1 MQYVTAI
8 MGLLGGLGA
17 LLFGFKVL
25 SDAIEKLA
33 NDKLR
38 GWFNK
43 TTGTGKL
50 AGVGIGLVTTA
61 IVQSSGATTIMT
73 IGFVNAG
80 VMSLAMATAI
90 IMGAN
95 IGTTVTAQI
104 AALNAFD
111 FTLFALPFAFIGIF
125 MTMLF
130 KNDKI
135 KSLGYILGGIG
146 LVFLGLTFM
155 SDSMDVFSQS
165 DAFRSLLAA
174 ISNPALLILIGILFT
189 ALLQS
194 SSALTTIIITMVGAG
209 LVIGDGGNGVL
220 FVILG
225 SNIGS
230 CVTALISSVGANTN
244 AKRAACIHL
253 MFNIFGTILFTVM
266 LLFWPSFMDMTFA
279 SWFPAPETQI
289 AMFHT
294 FFNVVCVLIFF
305 PFINIFVKIA
315 TFLIRDKKEKE
326 EPQESTYLD
335 DRLLKTPSIAVLQ
348 AKKEVT
354 RLATLAIETLSDS
367 INAFIAKDASA
378 TDRIQKQIVKT
389 NLISRRVTRFLIK
402 LSASDVSYKDE
413 KVLSALHESLGDI
426 LRIADLADNVTKY
439 TAHYANDGLEFSD
452 TVIEEIKVM
461 RGKIDQLFAESMLAF
476 NGVDITAAVRAE
488 EFENEIDALKKH
500 MIDGHIKRLNEGK
513 CQPQA
518 SSVLINLVGNMERA
532 ADHVL
537 NLAHAFDKR

>member
-1 MQYVTAI
+1 MQYVSAI

-43 TTGTGKL
+43 TTGTGKF

-111 FTLFALPFAFIGIF
+111 FTLFALPFAFVGIF

-130 KNDKI
+130 KKDKI
-135 KSLGYILGGIG
+135 KNIGYILGGIG

-155 SDSMDVFSQS
+155 SDSMDVFSES
-165 DAFRSLLAA
+165 AAFKDVLAV
-174 ISNPALLILIGILFT
+174 ISNPFLLILIGILFT

-209 LVIGDGGNGVL
+209 LVIGDGGNSVL

-253 MFNIFGTILFTVM
+253 MFNIFGT
-266 LLFWPSFMDMTFA
+266 LLFMIVLLCWPSFMDITFA
-279 SWFPAPETQI
+279 SWFPAPQTQI

-315 TFLIRDKKEKE
+315 TFLVRDKSEKE
-326 EPQESTYLD
+326 SVQEATYLD
-335 DRLLKTPSIAVLQ
+335 DRLLTTPSIALLQ

-354 RLATLAIETLSDS
+354 RLATIAITTLSDS
-367 INAFIAKDASA
+367 IESFITKDMSSTEKIKA
-378 TDRIQKQIVKT
+378 QIIKT
-389 NLISRRVTRFLIK
+389 NEISRKVTKFLIK
-402 LSASDVSYKDE
+402 LSASEVSYKDE
-413 KVLSALHESLGDI
+413 KVISALHESLGDI
-426 LRIADLADNVTKY
+426 LRISDLADNVTKY

-452 TVIEEIKVM
+452 TVIGEIKIM

-476 NGVDITAAVRAE
+476 NGADITAAVRAE

>member
-1 MQYVTAI
+1 MQYVNAI

-43 TTGTGKL
+43 TTGTGKA

-130 KNDKI
+130 KKDKV
-135 KSLGYILGGIG
+135 KSLGFILGGIG

-155 SDSMDVFSQS
+155 SQSMSVFSES
-165 DAFRSLLAA
+165 DAFKDVLKV
-174 ISNPALLILIGILFT
+174 ISNPALLLLIGILFT

-209 LVIGDGGNGVL
+209 LVIGDGGNSVL

-230 CVTALISSVGANTN
+230 CVTALISSIGANTN
-244 AKRAACIHL
+244 AKRAALIHL
-253 MFNIFGTILFTVM
+253 MFNVFGTILFTV
-266 LLFWPSFMDMTFA
+266 LLLCWHDFMDMTFA
-279 SWFPAPETQI
+279 AWFPNPETQI

-305 PFINIFVKIA
+305 PLINVFVKIA
-315 TFLIRDKKEKE
+315 TFVVHDKKEKE
-326 EPQESTYLD
+326 HHEATYLD
-335 DRLLKTPSIAVLQ
+335 DRLLMTPSIAVLQ

-354 RLATLAIETLSDS
+354 RLATVAIETLSDS
-367 INAFIAKDASA
+367 INAFIAKDPSA
-378 TDRIQKQIVKT
+378 ADSIKKQIART
-389 NLISRRVTRFLIK
+389 NEISRRVTRFLIK
-402 LSASDVSYKDE
+402 LTSCDISYKDE
-413 KVLSALHESLGDI
+413 KVLSALHESIGDI

-439 TAHYANDGLEFSD
+439 TDHYANDGLEFSD

-513 CQPQA
+513 CQPQC

>member
-80 VMSLAMATAI
+80 VMSLAMAAAI

-111 FTLFALPFAFIGIF
+111 FTLFALPFAFVGIF

-135 KSLGYILGGIG
+135 KSVGYILGGIG

-155 SDSMDVFSQS
+155 SDSMDIFSES
-165 DAFRSLLAA
+165 DAFRQLLGA
-174 ISNPALLILIGILFT
+174 IGNPALLILIGILFT

-209 LVIGDGGNGVL
+209 LVIGDGGNSVL

-253 MFNIFGTILFTVM
+253 MFNIFGTIIFTIL

-279 SWFPAPETQI
+279 NWFPAPETQI

-378 TDRIQKQIVKT
+378 TDNIQKQIVKT

-518 SSVLINLVGNMERA
+518 SSILINLVGNMERA